1 MRTKIFTAV
10 GVLPAFPVGYG
21 LDVGRVALMLD

>member
-10 GVLPAFPVGYG
+10 GVLPAFPVGCG